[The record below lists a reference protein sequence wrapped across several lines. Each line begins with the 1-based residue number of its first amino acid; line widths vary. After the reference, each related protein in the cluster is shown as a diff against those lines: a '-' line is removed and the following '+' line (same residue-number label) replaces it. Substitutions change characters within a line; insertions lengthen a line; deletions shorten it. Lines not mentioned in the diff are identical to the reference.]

1 MSGLS
6 PDLASTQ
13 HQREGST
20 DGRSQEPTRGGAYWA
35 QGREVAG
42 APEFRTDRFMID
54 GPDTAGRL
62 SVVEHT
68 LAPTSS

>member
-1 MSGLS
+1 M
-6 PDLASTQ
+6 DT
-13 HQREGST
+13 
-20 DGRSQEPTRGGAYWA
+20 SQEPTRGARVLGPKD
-35 QGREVAG
+35 GEVAG

-68 LAPTSS
+68 VG